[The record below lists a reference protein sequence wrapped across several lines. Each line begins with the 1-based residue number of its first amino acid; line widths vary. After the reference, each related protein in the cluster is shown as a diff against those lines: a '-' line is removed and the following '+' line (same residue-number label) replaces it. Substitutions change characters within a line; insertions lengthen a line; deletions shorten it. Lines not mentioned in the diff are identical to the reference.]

1 MTKEVEAKPIKIFAR
16 DGLYIP
22 SKRLNDD
29 QKDDLRRRFTKE
41 FYAKETVCERCD
53 YFDQR
58 PCDVCD
64 SCANYKGRVTL
75 AREVLVNEKKFFR
88 LPYGGIA
95 AARKR
100 LGKVKVVDKTSSPAM
115 TKKIKFV
122 RKLRDDQKRA
132 RDACIVA
139 KHGILKSPPRSGKTV
154 ISSAAVCELG
164 LKTIIIAA
172 QREWLDNF
180 LETFIGS
187 EKEEAFTDAKPKRVG
202 MAKKFKDFEKLDVA
216 LVTYQTFLSE
226 GGKALLKKIR
236 KMFGVLI
243 VDEIQGGNA
252 KEYAVILNQFHCE
265 YRIGL
270 SGTPERKDNRHWV
283 LDQLFG
289 PVFFENKVER
299 MVPEVRL
306 TETEFRGPV
315 PQSWTYMV
323 RKLEFDAA
331 RLKLI
336 AETAIR
342 DVKKDQHMVLIPMGR
357 VDAINALTKAIN
369 IMYGKQIARAFHGK
383 MPKDH
388 RKETIIRAR
397 AYKTKIIVG
406 NTALLSTGINIPRA
420 SALYEVSPSS
430 NIPKAEQR
438 FSRVLTPLEGK
449 PQPIIRYFLDDF
461 DLRRGCMR
469 NEFFQCLW
477 PRFRPR
483 MGPKAKERFYTYL
496 QQKSTK
502 NGPGKRSGGRVNN
515 SAMYTG
521 GSL

>member
-1 MTKEVEAKPIKIFAR
+1 MKAKEIKVFAR

-22 SKRLNDD
+22 IKHINEE
-29 QKDDLRRRFTKE
+29 QKDDLRKRFTKE

-53 YFDQR
+53 YYDQR

-64 SCANYKGRVTL
+64 SCANYRGKVTL
-75 AREVLVNEKKFFR
+75 AREVLVKEKRFFR
-88 LPYGGIA
+88 LPFGGIRA
-95 AARKR
+95 VRKR
-100 LGKVKVVDKTSSPAM
+100 LGKIKLVDKTSSPEM
-115 TKKIKFV
+115 VKPIKFV
-122 RKLRDDQKRA
+122 RKLRDDQIKA
-132 RDACIVA
+132 RDAIIEA

-164 LKTIIIAA
+164 LKTLIVAA

-187 EKEEAFTDAKPKRVG
+187 DDEKAFTDATRKRVG
-202 MAKKFKDFEKLDVA
+202 MAKKLADFEKYDVA
-216 LVTYQTFLSE
+216 LCTYQTFLSE
-226 GGKALLKKIR
+226 GGKRLLKKIR

-299 MVPEVRL
+299 MVPRVVL
-306 TETEFRGPV
+306 TETNFHGPV

-323 RKLEFDAA
+323 RKLEFDAP

-336 AETAIR
+336 AETAI
-342 DVKKDQHMVLIPMGR
+342 KDMKDGHMVLIPMGR

-369 IMYGKQIARAFHGK
+369 IIYGKKIARSFHGK
-383 MPKDH
+383 MPKED
-388 RKETIIRAR
+388 RKETIARAR
-397 AYKTKIIVG
+397 LYKTKIIVG
-406 NTALLSTGINIPRA
+406 NTSLLSTGINIPRA

-438 FSRVLTPLEGK
+438 FSRILTPFEGK
-449 PQPIIRYFLDDF
+449 PEPIIRYFLDDF

-477 PRFRPR
+477 PKFRPR
-483 MGPKAKERFYTYL
+483 LSEKVKDKFYAYL
-496 QQKSTK
+496 QQKS
-502 NGPGKRSGGRVNN
+502 GRPSRSGGRGR
-515 SAMYTG
+515 SQPSFYTG